1 MVVRNNR
8 HEVMGMSAALSP
20 AVARLTAIDKW
31 FGGAHALRG
40 VSVSFD
46 RGEVHAVAGE
56 NGAGKST
63 LMKILS
69 GVIPASEYTGRVEI
83 DGAPR
88 RLSNIREAEHHG
100 IFLVPQELN
109 VVPELRVG
117 EYMFLNREP
126 QRFGLV
132 NSKKLWTETAHWLG
146 VFKLHVSP
154 LARMQDLGTHE
165 QQLVSITRAMT
176 QGVKLL
182 ILDEP
187 TSSLTDR
194 ETELL
199 FAQIN
204 DLRRHGVTAIYI
216 SHRLHEFERIAD
228 VCTVMRDGSVVDHFR
243 LHEAGGDTPRRVI
256 RAMVG
261 RDLSEMYPKIP
272 APVGEPILTL
282 RNWSVSHM
290 VPGRPDVVR
299 NVGLAVRAGEVLGI
313 FGLLGAGCFK
323 LARSMFGASPARV
336 RGTIEIRGKVVRVD
350 NPIDALRHG
359 IAYLPA
365 ERKRDSLILSHS
377 IATNM
382 SLAALSKLSRIGA
395 IDRDAELRSIQR
407 YIESL
412 RVKCASIEQP
422 IRELSGGNQ
431 QKVVAAKWLL
441 TGPDVFVLEE
451 PTRGVDVNARIDFYE
466 LINKL
471 AADGKAVILVSTDLP
486 EVLGMAD
493 RLVVMCEGQIAREFK
508 RGEATEEEV
517 MLHAAGE
524 HKAAS

>member
-1 MVVRNNR
+1 VRP
-8 HEVMGMSAALSP
+8 P
-20 AVARLTAIDKW
+20 AARLTNIDKW
-31 FGGAHALRG
+31 FGGAHALRD
-40 VSVSFD
+40 VTVSFESGD
-46 RGEVHAVAGE
+46 VHAVAGE

-63 LMKILS
+63 LMKILA
-69 GVIPASEYTGRVEI
+69 GVIPASEYSGTLEI
-83 DGAPR
+83 EGVPR
-88 RLSNIREAEHHG
+88 QLHSIREAEQHG

-126 QRFGLV
+126 QRFGFV
-132 NSKKLWTETAHWLG
+132 NTKKLWAETRHWLE

-154 LARMQDLGTHE
+154 LARMVELSTHE
-165 QQLVSITRAMT
+165 QQLVSIARALT

-187 TSSLTDR
+187 TSSLTER
-194 ETELL
+194 ETEIL
-199 FAQIN
+199 FTQID
-204 DLRRHGVTAIYI
+204 DLQRHGVSAIYI

-228 VCTVMRDGSVVDHFR
+228 ACTVMRDGSVVESFR
-243 LHEAGGDTPRRVI
+243 RHEAGGDTPRRVI

-261 RDLSEMYPKIP
+261 RDLSEMYPKVP
-272 APVGEPILTL
+272 APIGEPVFTL
-282 RNWSVSHM
+282 KDWSVSHTI
-290 VPGRPDVVR
+290 PGRPDTVR
-299 NVGLAVRAGEVLGI
+299 HVDLSVRAGEVLGI

-323 LARSMFGASPARV
+323 LARSLFGASAGQA
-336 RGTIEIRGKVVRVD
+336 RGTMEIRGKAVRVS
-350 NPIDALRHG
+350 NPLDAIRHG

-365 ERKRDSLILSHS
+365 ERKRDSLVLSHS

-382 SLAALSKLSRIGA
+382 TLAALGGMSRMGA
-395 IDRDAELRSIQR
+395 VDRRTELGKIQH
-407 YIESL
+407 YIENL
-412 RVKCASIEQP
+412 HVKCASIEQP

-441 TGPDVFVLEE
+441 TKPDVFVLEE
-451 PTRGVDVNARIDFYE
+451 PTRGVDVNARIDFYN
-466 LINKL
+466 LINNL

-493 RLVVMCEGQIAREFK
+493 RLLVMWEGQVVREFQ
-508 RGEATEEEV
+508 RGEVTEEEV

-524 HKAAS
+524 HEAAA

>member
-1 MVVRNNR
+1 M
-8 HEVMGMSAALSP
+8 MSAAARPPP
-20 AVARLTAIDKW
+20 AKLIGIDKW

-40 VSVSFD
+40 VSVTFESGD
-46 RGEVHAVAGE
+46 VHAVAGE

-69 GVIPASEYTGRVEI
+69 GVIPANEYTGTLEI
-83 DGAPR
+83 DGVPR
-88 RLSNIREAEHHG
+88 RLHGIREAEHHG

-132 NSKKLWTETAHWLG
+132 NTKKLWADTAEWLK

-154 LARMQDLGTHE
+154 LARMDELSTHE
-165 QQLVSITRAMT
+165 QQLVSIARALT
-176 QGVKLL
+176 HGVTLL

-187 TSSLTDR
+187 TASLTER

-199 FAQIN
+199 FAQID
-204 DLRRHGVTAIYI
+204 DLHRHGVTAIYI

-228 VCTVMRDGSVVDHFR
+228 VCTVMRDGSVVETFR
-243 LHEAGGDTPRRVI
+243 LHGADGDTPRRVI

-261 RDLSEMYPKIP
+261 RELSEMYPKIRT
-272 APVGEPILTL
+272 PVGEPVLTL
-282 RNWSVSHM
+282 RDWSVSHTL
-290 VPGRPDVVR
+290 PGRRDVVR
-299 NVGLAVRAGEVLGI
+299 NVTLSVKAGEVLGI
-313 FGLLGAGCFK
+313 YGLLGAGAFK
-323 LARSMFGASPARV
+323 LARSIFGASPRRV
-336 RGTIEIRGKVVRVD
+336 RGTMQIRGATVQIA
-350 NPIDALRHG
+350 NPRDAIRHG

-382 SLAALSKLSRIGA
+382 SLAALARLSCLGA
-395 IDRDAELRSIQR
+395 VDRQAELSSIQH
-407 YIESL
+407 YIENL
-412 RVKCASIEQP
+412 HVKCASIEQP
-422 IRELSGGNQ
+422 IRDLSGGNQ

-441 TGPDVFVLEE
+441 TKPEVFVLEE

-466 LINKL
+466 LMNKL
-471 AADGKAVILVSTDLP
+471 TAEGKAVILVSTDLP
-486 EVLGMAD
+486 EVFGMAD
-493 RLVVMCEGQIAREFK
+493 RLLVMWEGQVAREFK

-524 HKAAS
+524 HEAAA

>member
-1 MVVRNNR
+1 MRP
-8 HEVMGMSAALSP
+8 P
-20 AVARLTAIDKW
+20 AARLTNIDKW

-40 VSVSFD
+40 VSISFESGD
-46 RGEVHAVAGE
+46 VHALAGE

-69 GVIPASEYTGRVEI
+69 GVIPASEYTGTVEI
-83 DGAPR
+83 DGASR
-88 RLSNIREAEHHG
+88 RLSSIREAEQYG

-126 QRFGLV
+126 MRFGLV
-132 NSKKLWTETAHWLG
+132 NTKKLWADTKHWLE
-146 VFKLHVSP
+146 VFKLPVSP
-154 LARMQDLGTHE
+154 LARMNELSTHE
-165 QQLVSITRAMT
+165 QQLVSIARAMT

-187 TSSLTDR
+187 TSSLTER
-194 ETELL
+194 ETEIL
-199 FAQIN
+199 FAQIE
-204 DLRRHGVTAIYI
+204 DLHRHGVTAIYI

-228 VCTVMRDGSVVDHFR
+228 ACTVMRDGSVVDHFR
-243 LHEAGGDTPRRVI
+243 LHETGGDTPRRVI
-256 RAMVG
+256 RATVG

-272 APVGEPILTL
+272 APVGEPVFTL
-282 RNWSVSHM
+282 KDWSVSHTI
-290 VPGRPDVVR
+290 PGRPDTVR
-299 NVGLAVRAGEVLGI
+299 HVNLSVRADEVLGI

-323 LARSMFGASPARV
+323 LARSLFGASPGRA
-336 RGTIEIRGKVVRVD
+336 RGTMEIRGKAVRVS
-350 NPIDALRHG
+350 NPLDAIRHG
-359 IAYLPA
+359 VAYLPA
-365 ERKRDSLILSHS
+365 ERKRDSLVLSHS
-377 IATNM
+377 IGTNM
-382 SLAALSKLSRIGA
+382 TLAALGGMSRMGA
-395 IDRDAELRSIQR
+395 VDRRTELGKIQH
-407 YIESL
+407 YIENL
-412 RVKCASIEQP
+412 HVKCASIEQP

-441 TGPDVFVLEE
+441 TQPEVFVLEE

-493 RLVVMCEGQIAREFK
+493 RLLVMWEGQVVREFQ
-508 RGEATEEEV
+508 RGEATEEAV

-524 HKAAS
+524 HEAAA